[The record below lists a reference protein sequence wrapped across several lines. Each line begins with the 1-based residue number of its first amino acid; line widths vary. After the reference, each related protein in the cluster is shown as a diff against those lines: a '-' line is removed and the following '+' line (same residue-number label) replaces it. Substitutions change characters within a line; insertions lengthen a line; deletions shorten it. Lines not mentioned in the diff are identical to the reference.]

1 MSMNLYD
8 VEDNSRIEN
17 LAAFKTAYGGSMQAV
32 SACLEKFFP
41 QMTAADRQGFL
52 YAFFPF
58 LFGIYPYTAVTE
70 KQREA
75 MKQAGVKYAG
85 LSVYDIADAFIGK
98 LLRGFLR

>member
-1 MSMNLYD
+1 
-8 VEDNSRIEN
+8 
-17 LAAFKTAYGGSMQAV
+17 
-32 SACLEKFFP
+32 
-41 QMTAADRQGFL
+41 MTAADRQGFL